1 MPFFQLYPI
10 VTLQESG
17 PNVNRFS
24 KLSPNIRNLDVSVEY
39 SGWFLKYISNPS
51 VSVPYHLAHI

>member
-1 MPFFQLYPI
+1 MSFFQLYGI

-24 KLSPNIRNLDVSVEY
+24 NLSTNIRNLDVSVEY
-39 SGWFLKYISNPS
+39 SGF
-51 VSVPYHLAHI
+51 

>member
-10 VTLQESG
+10 VALQESG

-24 KLSPNIRNLDVSVEY
+24 NLSPNIRNLDVSVEY
-39 SGWFLKYISNPS
+39 SGWF
-51 VSVPYHLAHI
+51 